1 MPAQRRDALALAAL
15 AVCATGLLSVPILAA
30 SLSLAVTATAIA
42 ALAVAVGTFVL
53 LVTRALDRGPNW
65 PVRLYRTVLVTTFGS
80 FLLNA
85 TLTPPDSVTSLVYGA
100 LGLGVS
106 LLLAHAAVAY
116 DVDRRVLARVR

>member
-1 MPAQRRDALALAAL
+1 MLAQRRDALALAAL
-15 AVCATGLLSVPILAA
+15 ATCSTALLSVPIVAA
-30 SLSLAVTATAIA
+30 SLSPAATVGAIA

-53 LVTRALDRGPNW
+53 LVTRTLDRGPNW
-65 PVRLYRTVLVTTFGS
+65 PVRLYRTILVTTFGS

-85 TLTPPDSVTSLVYGA
+85 TFTPPDSLASLVYGA